1 MQLECSCCVGYTV
14 RWCQFCTS
22 KENTLEMQMEA
33 IVNYG
38 KGRACFKI
46 RRENPGIYY
55 ADLMYYDGN
64 DKHNLPEKITLIRG
78 IRYWTGSYNDP
89 TLLNQL
95 GKIIEESYNKISSLS
110 TSSN

>member
-1 MQLECSCCVGYTV
+1 MLLECIQCVGYTLH
-14 RWCQFCTS
+14 WSQFCTS
-22 KENTLEMQMEA
+22 KKNTLEIQMEA

-55 ADLMYYDGN
+55 ADLLYYDGS
-64 DKHNLPEKITLIRG
+64 DKQNLPEKITLIRG

-89 TLLNQL
+89 ILLNQL
-95 GKIIEESYNKISSLS
+95 GKIIEESYNKFSAFS
-110 TSSN
+110 TFFN